1 MSEAIDRVAA
11 FLDAYRE
18 VRGAAINSVQ
28 TGSRTA
34 PASLFPEDLRE
45 VLRLARI
52 GAAIVQRRDVI
63 IGALGPCGDAFHDPD
78 AYAEH
83 GDDCP
88 TCATQDEAL
97 KALEPLL

>member
-11 FLDAYRE
+11 FVDVLE
-18 VRGAAINSVQ
+18 
-28 TGSRTA
+28 
-34 PASLFPEDLRE
+34 PAQQPWFGNTPHVGLPIADLRE

-52 GAAIVQRRDVI
+52 GAEVVQRREVI
-63 IGALGPCGDAFHDPD
+63 IGALGPCGDAYHDPD